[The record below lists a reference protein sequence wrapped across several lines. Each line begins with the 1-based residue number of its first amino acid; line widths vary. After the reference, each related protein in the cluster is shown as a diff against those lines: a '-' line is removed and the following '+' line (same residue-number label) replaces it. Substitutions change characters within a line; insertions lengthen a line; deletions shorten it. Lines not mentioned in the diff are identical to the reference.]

1 MLKNIVAIVLLLNA
15 ALAGAIWAVNTGRW
29 VWPDAWRGEV
39 REPERLTRQ
48 INPDAIVIKGVIK
61 EVIKSEKPAE
71 SKLEVKAA
79 TVTLASATTQT
90 TAPVT
95 AASAP
100 AVTTTLCLLSAGNE
114 AAQSAKLS
122 TAIKDALPNAKLQ
135 TTVSREG
142 GFWMVYMGKY
152 VDAPTT
158 NKKFAELEKLKI
170 PGDYGILRDTPAYQ
184 PGISL
189 GAFRERE
196 NANLRLTEVV
206 KKGVK
211 SARVVE
217 RVPARQITSFR
228 FPELEAT
235 LRSQVEEVV
244 QKAGG
249 KPLELCPNA

>member
-15 ALAGAIWAVNTGRW
+15 GLAGAIWAVNTGRW

-48 INPDAIVIKGVIK
+48 INPEAIVIKGVIK
-61 EVIKSEKPAE
+61 EVKPAE
-71 SKLEVKAA
+71 TKLEVKAA

-100 AVTTTLCLLSAGNE
+100 AVPATLCLLSAGNE

-122 TAIKDALPNAKLQ
+122 AALKDALPNAKLQ
-135 TTVSREG
+135 TSVSREG

-152 VDAPTT
+152 ADAPTT
-158 NKKFAELEKLKI
+158 SKKFAELEKLKI

-189 GAFRERE
+189 GTFRERD
-196 NANLRLTEVV
+196 NANLRLAEVV

-217 RVPARQITSFR
+217 RVPARQITSFK
-228 FPELEAT
+228 FPELEAA

>member
-1 MLKNIVAIVLLLNA
+1 MLRNIVAIVLLLNA
-15 ALAGAIWAVNTGRW
+15 GLAGAIWAVNTGRW

-48 INPDAIVIKGVIK
+48 INPDAIVIKNVIK
-61 EVIKSEKPAE
+61 DAKPAE
-71 SKLEVKAA
+71 AKPEVKAA
-79 TVTLASATTQT
+79 IVTLASAT
-90 TAPVT
+90 APAT
-95 AASAP
+95 AASAS
-100 AVTTTLCLLSAGNE
+100 AVLSTLCLLSAGNE

-122 TAIKDALPNAKLQ
+122 SALKEALPNAKLQ
-135 TTVSREG
+135 TSVSREG

-189 GAFRERE
+189 GTFRERD
-196 NANLRLTEVV
+196 NANLRLAEVV

-217 RVPARQITSFR
+217 RVPARQITSFK
-228 FPELEAT
+228 FPELEAA